1 MNILGITYGNHDTS
15 AALIQDG
22 KLICACEEERF
33 NKEKHTKKFPINSI
47 KECLKL
53 GRLKIKDLNYIALST
68 DPKRQIRKFWLE
80 GAMKHDHRL
89 NALFEE
95 HETIK
100 KWYNLEDFV
109 RKKLRY
115 SGVIKYYK
123 HHLNH
128 IASSFYPSNFKK
140 SLVVSYD
147 GVGEGETGY
156 FAIGKN
162 KKLEII
168 HDKNKFPNS
177 LGLIYAAITSYLG
190 WRYACDEGIIMGL
203 ASYGKPY
210 SKIPGI
216 NKTYI
221 QAFREIISFE
231 NNLDLK
237 INTDWITFHKERD
250 TWLSEKFIKV
260 FGKRRKYEDKLNQ
273 HHKNIAGALQLRL
286 EEVILSQLKFLNKKF
301 KFKNLCL
308 SGGVGLNCSMNGKI
322 AKSKIF
328 DNIFVQP
335 ASGDAGLSI
344 GAAINC
350 SLEIDSK
357 RKLVFET
364 NCYLG
369 SRYSNQSIK
378 KAINKYKQKVQIINN
393 KDYFN
398 FASEVLIKK
407 KIIGWFQGAAEF
419 GPRALG
425 NRSILASPN
434 PSKIRDII
442 NKNVKF
448 RESFRPFAPAI
459 LEEHCSDYFNIDQKS
474 EHMLIAC
481 DIKPRMKKYIPATVH
496 VDNTC
501 RVQTVTSKSNEKFYN
516 LLQSMYKKTKI
527 PVLLN
532 TSFNIKGQ
540 PIVNTPNDALLC
552 FLKYNIDF
560 LFIGEY
566 ILKKKNKRI
575 N

>member
-15 AALIQDG
+15 AALFKDG
-22 KLICACEEERF
+22 KLISACEEERF
-33 NKEKHTKKFPINSI
+33 NKEKHTKKFPINSV

-53 GRLKIKDLNYIALST
+53 GKLKIKNIDYIALST
-68 DPKRQIRKFWLE
+68 DPKRQIRNFWLE
-80 GAMKHDHRL
+80 GALKNDYRL
-89 NALFEE
+89 KTMIDE
-95 HETIK
+95 HKTIK
-100 KWYNLEDFV
+100 KWYNLENFV
-109 RKKLRY
+109 KKKLGY
-115 SGVIKYYK
+115 SGAIKYYK

-128 IASSFYPSNFKK
+128 LASSFYPSEFKK

-156 FAIGKN
+156 FALGKN
-162 KKLEII
+162 KRLEVI

-190 WRYACDEGIIMGL
+190 WRYASDEGIIMGL

-210 SKIPGI
+210 DKVPKT

-221 QAFREIISFE
+221 QIFREIISFE
-231 NNLDLK
+231 NNLDLL

-250 TWLSEKFIKV
+250 TWLSKKFINT
-260 FGKRRKYEDKLNQ
+260 FGKKRLYKNKLTQ
-273 HHKNIAGALQLRL
+273 HHKNIAAALQLRL
-286 EEVILSQLKFLNKKF
+286 EEVILSQLKYLKK
-301 KFKNLCL
+301 KYKYNNLCL
-308 SGGVGLNCSMNGKI
+308 SGGVGLNCSLNGKI
-322 AKSKIF
+322 AKLKIF

-350 SLEIDSK
+350 SLEVEPK

-369 SRYSNQSIK
+369 SRYSNHTIK
-378 KAINKYKQKVQIINN
+378 KTIENFKDKIKIINN
-393 KDYFN
+393 RDYFD

-425 NRSILASPN
+425 NRSILASPY

-442 NKNVKF
+442 NNNVKF

-459 LEEHCSDYFNIDQKS
+459 LEEHCSKFFDIRQKS

-481 DIKPRMKKYIPATVH
+481 KVKPKMKKYISATVH

-501 RVQTVTSKSNEKFYN
+501 RVQTVTRESNKKFYN
-516 LLQSMYKKTKI
+516 LLKSIYSKTKV

-540 PIVNTPNDALLC
+540 PIVNSPKDAILC

-560 LFIGEY
+560 LFIGNY
-566 ILKKKNKRI
+566 ILKKLS
-575 N
+575 

>member
-15 AALIQDG
+15 ATLIQDG
-22 KLICACEEERF
+22 KLICAFEEERF
-33 NKEKHTKKFPINSI
+33 NKEKHTKKFPIHSI
-47 KECLKL
+47 KACLKL
-53 GRLKIKDLNYIALST
+53 AKINIKDISHIALST
-68 DPKRQIRKFWLE
+68 NPKRQIRKFWLE
-80 GAMKHDHRL
+80 PSLDQDHRL
-89 NALFEE
+89 NAMFDEI
-95 HETIK
+95 ETIK
-100 KWYNLEDFV
+100 KWHGLDSFV
-109 RKKLRY
+109 KKTLGY
-115 SGVIKYYK
+115 DGEIKYYK

-128 IASSFYPSNFKK
+128 LASSFYPSNFKK

-147 GVGEGETGY
+147 GVGEGETAY
-156 FAIGKN
+156 FAIGEKN
-162 KKLEII
+162 KLKII

-203 ASYGKPY
+203 ASYGKPHN
-210 SKIPGI
+210 KIPKK

-221 QAFREIISFE
+221 QVFREIISSE
-231 NNLDLK
+231 NNLNLK

-250 TWLSEKFIKV
+250 TWLSEKFIDT
-260 FGKRRKYEDKLNQ
+260 FGKKRMYENKLTQ
-273 HHKNIAGALQLRL
+273 HHKNIASALQLRL
-286 EEVILSQLKFLNKKF
+286 EEVILSQLTYLKNKF
-301 KFKNLCL
+301 KINNLCL

-350 SLEIDSK
+350 SLETEPK
-357 RKLVFET
+357 KKLIFET

-369 SRYSNQSIK
+369 SRYSNQLIK
-378 KAINKYKQKVQIINN
+378 KAINKYKDKIIIIKN
-393 KDYFN
+393 KDYFD

-407 KIIGWFQGAAEF
+407 KIVGWFQGAAEF

-442 NKNVKF
+442 NKKVKF

-459 LEEHCSDYFNIDQKS
+459 LEEYCSDYFDINQKS

-481 DIKPRMKKYIPATVH
+481 DVKPNMKKYISATVH

-501 RVQTVTSKSNEKFYN
+501 RVQTVNSKSNQKFYN
-516 LLQSMYKKTKI
+516 LLQSMYRKTKI

-540 PIVNTPNDALLC
+540 PIVNSPNDALLC
-552 FLKYNIDF
+552 FLKYKIDY

-566 ILKKKNKRI
+566 IIKKK
-575 N
+575 

>member
-15 AALIQDG
+15 ATLIIDG

-53 GRLKIKDLNYIALST
+53 GKLEIKDINYIALST

-80 GAMKHDHRL
+80 GALKYDYRL
-89 NALFEE
+89 KALFDE
-95 HETIK
+95 HKTIK
-100 KWYNLEDFV
+100 KWYELEDFV
-109 RKKLRY
+109 RKKLGY
-115 SGVIKYYK
+115 SGIIKYYK

-128 IASSFYPSNFKK
+128 IASSFYPSNFKE

-168 HDKNKFPNS
+168 HDKNRFPNS

-203 ASYGKPY
+203 ASYGKPHN
-210 SKIPGI
+210 KIPKK

-221 QAFREIISFE
+221 QVFRKIISFE

-250 TWLSEKFIKV
+250 TWLSEKFIKT
-260 FGKRRKYEDKLNQ
+260 FGKKRIYENKLTQ
-273 HHKNIAGALQLRL
+273 HHKNIAAALQLRL
-286 EEVILSQLKFLNKKF
+286 EEVILSQLKYLKNKF

-335 ASGDAGLSI
+335 ASGDAGLSV

-350 SLEIDSK
+350 SLEVEPK
-357 RKLVFET
+357 RKLIFET

-369 SRYSNQSIK
+369 SRYSNQLIK
-378 KAINKYKQKVQIINN
+378 KAIIKYKDKVQIIEN
-393 KDYFN
+393 KNYFD
-398 FASEVLIKK
+398 FASDVLIKK

-425 NRSILASPN
+425 NRSILAAPN

-442 NKNVKF
+442 NKKVKF

-459 LEEHCSDYFNIDQKS
+459 LEEYCSKYFDINQTS

-481 DIKPRMKKYIPATVH
+481 NVKPRMKKNITATVH

-501 RVQTVTSKSNEKFYN
+501 RVQTVTSKSNQKFYS

-540 PIVNTPNDALLC
+540 PIVNSPNDALLC
-552 FLKYNIDF
+552 FLKYKIDF

-566 ILKKKNKRI
+566 ILKKK
-575 N
+575 

>member
-53 GRLKIKDLNYIALST
+53 GKLKIEDINFIALST

-80 GAMKHDHRL
+80 SAMSHDYRL
-89 NALFEE
+89 KALFDE
-95 HETIK
+95 HKTIK
-100 KWYNLEDFV
+100 NWYNLENFV

-156 FAIGKN
+156 FAIGNNKN
-162 KKLEII
+162 LKIV
-168 HDKNKFPNS
+168 HDKNRFPNS

-203 ASYGKPY
+203 ASYGKPHN
-210 SKIPGI
+210 KIPRK

-221 QAFREIISFE
+221 QVFREIINFQ
-231 NNLDLK
+231 NYLDIK

-250 TWLSEKFIKV
+250 TWLSEKFIKT
-260 FGKRRKYEDKLNQ
+260 FGKKKIYEEKLTQ
-273 HHKNIAGALQLRL
+273 HHKNIAAALQLRL
-286 EEVILSQLKFLNKKF
+286 EEVILSQLKYLNKKY
-301 KFKNLCL
+301 KLKNLCL

-328 DNIFVQP
+328 DEIFVQP

-350 SLEIDSK
+350 SLEVQPK
-357 RKLVFET
+357 KKLTFET

-369 SRYSNQSIK
+369 SRYSNESIK
-378 KAINKYKQKVQIINN
+378 KTINKYKNKVQIVENR
-393 KDYFN
+393 DYFD
-398 FASEVLIKK
+398 FASEVLIKR
-407 KIIGWFQGAAEF
+407 KIIGWFQGPAEF
-419 GPRALG
+419 APRALG

-434 PSKIRDII
+434 PSEIRDII

-459 LEEHCSDYFNIDQKS
+459 LEEHCSDYFKIDQKS

-481 DIKPRMKKYIPATVH
+481 DVNPKMKKYIPATVH

-516 LLQSMYKKTKI
+516 LLQFMYKKTKI

-532 TSFNIKGQ
+532 TSFNVKGQ

-566 ILKKKNKRI
+566 ILKKK
-575 N
+575 